1 MDRRIGVGLVVL
13 SLALGLLAVSAQAQ
27 PPKGNLSPRQ
37 RGLNYAGLN
46 AKGGGHC
53 EGLYRIE
60 TDKGPIS
67 CSHGP
72 DRGPIDVDVTEQRS
86 VADLADAAASDPLE
100 RGRRPCITDGTS
112 GARVQADL
120 RRRERQDRTIRRT
133 SCP

>member
-53 EGLYRIE
+53 EGLYRVE

-67 CSHGP
+67 CTHGP

-86 VADLADAAASDPLE
+86 VADLADTATGALE
-100 RGRRPCITDGTS
+100 RRGRAVHRGRHGRRS
-112 GARVQADL
+112 GAGRST
-120 RRRERQDRTIRRT
+120 RWRPTGRTERPT